1 MITDHEIE
9 DMLYQ
14 MPYPF
19 ENHSDGLW
27 VLHDEEDQIDNI
39 LVHHESP
46 LLTVRVKVMNVPD
59 EQKEAFFEDLLK
71 LNASEL
77 VHGAYGIEDSSIV
90 ITDTIRSENLDLN
103 EIQASIDAVI
113 LALTTHYEVLAKYRK
128 K

>member
-19 ENHSDGLW
+19 ENHLNGLW

-39 LVHHESP
+39 MVHHESP
-46 LLTVRVKVMNVPD
+46 LLTVRVKVMDVPS
-59 EQKEAFFEDLLK
+59 ENKEAFFEDLLK

-77 VHGAYGIEDSSIV
+77 VHGAYGIEDESIV

-113 LALTTHYEVLAKYRK
+113 LALTTHYASLAKYRK